1 MPKEYGKAQNNFI
14 ISFITKC
21 LNTDNLF
28 LILSF
33 QLTYL
38 EFNNEK
44 NHDWL
49 ACFFFTT
56 LYYLS

>member
-21 LNTDNLF
+21 LNTYNLF
-28 LILSF
+28 LNLSF

-56 LYYLS
+56 LYFLS

>member
-1 MPKEYGKAQNNFI
+1 MPKQFGVLVKNLI
-14 ISFITKC
+14 ISFITKSS
-21 LNTDNLF
+21 NTNNLF

-33 QLTYL
+33 QLTSL